1 MRAVVLRME
10 TLTVEEEVG
19 RDTEAR
25 GEGEGDWVWDDMVVG
40 LGSICEFLVGD
51 VE

>member
-19 RDTEAR
+19 RDSET
-25 GEGEGDWVWDDMVVG
+25 GDEGEGDWVWEDMVVG
-40 LGSICEFLVGD
+40 LGSTCE
-51 VE
+51 